1 MRIHMHEKALF
12 NLTGHPQRVAQ
23 FKADPDLAQR
33 LCADGDEIRTA

>member
-23 FKADPDLAQR
+23 FKADPEGQDQDR
-33 LCADGDEIRTA
+33 LTLPREV